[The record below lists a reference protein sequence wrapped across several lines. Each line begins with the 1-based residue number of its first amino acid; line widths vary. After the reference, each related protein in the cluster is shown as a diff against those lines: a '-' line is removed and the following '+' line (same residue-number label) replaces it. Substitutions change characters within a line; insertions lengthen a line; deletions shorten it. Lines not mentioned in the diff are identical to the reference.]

1 MIVIV
6 ITIGFLTSYLYFH
19 FDSLHVLPLI
29 CLSVSVFLSLFLFG
43 KGEAAMECGL
53 IFLFLQNWGGGKRLR
68 LLPIRMGLGF
78 RACGYYFAKLPFQ
91 ARQRPAESKRILR
104 RNMMASGM
112 R

>member
-1 MIVIV
+1 MWLD
-6 ITIGFLTSYLYFH
+6 FF
-19 FDSLHVLPLI
+19 
-29 CLSVSVFLSLFLFG
+29 VFAKL
-43 KGEAAMECGL
+43 
-53 IFLFLQNWGGGKRLR
+53 GGGKRLR